1 MRGTAVMLEKGN
13 SHVKIELISGN
24 SELNYFIGSDKK
36 IKELDMGSVSGIIH
50 DLMRSSLYGK
60 YPEFE
65 FAYTGFCV
73 YDSEGNLD
81 IRNNYIDPNN
91 NDTGYIYNQRML
103 PYLIAYVEKIL
114 KALGY
119 SVTEN
124 QLLEDEVLCRLL
136 ILHGR
141 KTQEYNQILP
151 DWTVKDF
158 LTEVEKFCNVVF
170 VIDRYSLSTRIIF
183 NYNRT
188 QDFSTVCIDSII
200 DEYTSKIDR
209 ENKIE
214 ILNYQRVK
222 YKFPDDDYYKYRCVS
237 DEKELF
243 QSPDTIIQK
252 YETLNE
258 LETALGNDLEQVYNN
273 NTVYLVNKSSSGGY
287 FYINGIKFEI
297 PVIECPDYFVV
308 SVKADSD
315 SSYYLRRI
323 NQFGAFGDETG
334 DTVELRIIPAKM
346 IRVSDEEIYF
356 DDDAFN
362 GIYTFISYPQM
373 PLVKGIDNE
382 KLGVIDII
390 ESGKTKEEDNDT
402 IPVAIHM
409 AAGRWVQ
416 TDMFDNRGGGIN
428 VTNGF
433 SNNWENLTEEERIAR
448 LNRAAKFNLRLG
460 GPFGMFSRN
469 YNRNKNISVKEVWN
483 ISFKTDKN
491 ITPQSTFIIRNRK
504 FICVSLETEFDIN
517 GALPIIKG
525 KFYPEDND

>member
-36 IKELDMGSVSGIIH
+36 IKELDMGSESNLTMPIAVN
-50 DLMRSSLYGK
+50 SLYEK
-60 YPEFE
+60 YPEFK
-65 FAYTGFCV
+65 FAFTAFCV
-73 YDSEGNLD
+73 YNSEGNLEM
-81 IRNNYIDPNN
+81 RNNYATAYSYIDH
-91 NDTGYIYNQRML
+91 ISSSRML

-114 KALGY
+114 NALGY
-119 SVTEN
+119 SITEN

-136 ILHGR
+136 ILHSR
-141 KTQEYNQILP
+141 KTLEYNQILP

-188 QDFSTVCIDSII
+188 QVVDTVCIDSII

-214 ILNYQRVK
+214 VLNYQHVK
-222 YKFPDDDYYKYRCVS
+222 YKFPDDDYYKYRCVP

-243 QSPDTIIQK
+243 QSPDTVIQE
-252 YETLNE
+252 YETFDE
-258 LETALGNDLEQVYNN
+258 LATALGNDLEKVYNN
-273 NTVYLVNKSSSGGY
+273 NTVYLVNKSYSGGT
-287 FYINGIKFEI
+287 FLINGVKFEV
-297 PVIECPDYFVV
+297 PVVECPDYFVV
-308 SVKADSD
+308 SVKADPD

-323 NQFGAFGDETG
+323 NQFGTFGEETG

-346 IRVSDEEIYF
+346 LLVSDEEIYF
-356 DDDAFN
+356 DKKEFN
-362 GIYTFISYPQM
+362 GMYDWFTYQQM
-373 PLVKGIDNE
+373 PLIKEINNE
-382 KLGVIDII
+382 KQGVIDII

-402 IPVAIHM
+402 IQVAIHM
-409 AAGRWVQ
+409 APGIWSQ
-416 TDMFDNRGGGIN
+416 TDMFDSHGTGIN
-428 VTNGF
+428 VTQNF
-433 SNNWENLTEEERIAR
+433 SNDWKDLTEEERIAKTK
-448 LNRAAKFNLRLG
+448 RAAKFNLRLS
-460 GPFGMFSRN
+460 GPFGMCHRN
-469 YNRNKNISVKEVWN
+469 YNKNKNISAREVWN

-525 KFYPEDND
+525 KFYPEDDD